1 MTAIDR
7 LLEIEA
13 RFAGAVVKIVP
24 LELDG
29 DALKIVLH
37 LKDGGTLRV
46 VEQWKNAR
54 LEKYSY
60 YWLAPDNSLKIGW
73 DNVSHHKHV
82 ETFPHHTSRRPTRY
96 ESSRSLGFFIKHVN
110 TQTSL
115 QPSAETCLEEVLCVV
130 LDMKKESS

>member
-13 RFAGAVVKIVP
+13 RFAGAVVKIVL

-73 DNVSHHKHV
+73 DNVPHHKHV
-82 ETFPHHTSRRPTRY
+82 ETFPHH
-96 ESSRSLGFFIKHVN
+96 KHVN

>member
-13 RFAGAVVKIVP
+13 RFAEAVEKIVP
-24 LELDG
+24 LEFDG

-46 VEQWKNAR
+46 VEQWKNSR

-60 YWLAPDNSLKIGW
+60 YWLAPDNSLRIGW
-73 DNVSHHKHV
+73 DNVPHHKHV
-82 ETFPHHTSRRPTRY
+82 ATFPHH
-96 ESSRSLGFFIKHVN
+96 KHVG
-110 TQTSL
+110 TRDTLRPSEETSL
-115 QPSAETCLEEVLCVV
+115 EDVLRVV
-130 LDMKKESS
+130 LDMKSERS